1 MNKIVLNETHIRQ
14 LVRETL
20 ENLILGEDDINNI
33 DNNSTYQNLKI
44 EEVFNIISKS
54 EDIWIENYEIDE
66 YYGTINMIGEFRN
79 YNSEEL
85 ISYEMILYV
94 DVAGYNEKTDDID
107 YDITSFAFEIDE
119 DGETRCEFELSNEIM
134 KENFFK
140 SLPSKGFTQIDK
152 LFTEDENVYNYVNN
166 YQPYL
171 MSDYD
176 NSADKFDEWWSEHR
190 GQRD

>member
-1 MNKIVLNETHIRQ
+1 MEKIILNETHIRQ

-33 DNNSTYQNLKI
+33 DNNSTYQNLTI

-54 EDIWIENYEIDE
+54 EDIWIENYEIDR

-85 ISYEMILYV
+85 TSYEMILYV
-94 DVAGYNEKTDDID
+94 DIEGYNEKTDDID
-107 YDITSFAFEIDE
+107 YDITSFVFEIDE
-119 DGETRCEFELSNEIM
+119 DGESRCEFELSNEIM
-134 KENFFK
+134 KEKFFK
-140 SLPSKGFTQIDK
+140 SLPSKGFTQIDN
-152 LFTEDENVYNYVNN
+152 LFTEDENVYNYIKN

-176 NSADKFDEWWSEHR
+176 NSADKFDEWWGEYR
-190 GQRD
+190 GQRN

>member
-140 SLPSKGFTQIDK
+140 SLPSKGFAQIDK

-176 NSADKFDEWWSEHR
+176 NSADKFDEWWGEHR

>member
-85 ISYEMILYV
+85 ISYEMIL
-94 DVAGYNEKTDDID
+94 
-107 YDITSFAFEIDE
+107 
-119 DGETRCEFELSNEIM
+119 
-134 KENFFK
+134 
-140 SLPSKGFTQIDK
+140 
-152 LFTEDENVYNYVNN
+152 
-166 YQPYL
+166 
-171 MSDYD
+171 
-176 NSADKFDEWWSEHR
+176 
-190 GQRD
+190 